1 MHKRKA
7 TREAHRRERVGGEHA
22 LEVTVNL
29 FRRVEGPDS
38 GPGFLGEWSELSLE
52 LALEDVALAF
62 EHACAPTFSS
72 SLV

>member
-29 FRRVEGPDS
+29 FRVEGPDS
-38 GPGFLGEWSELSLE
+38 GPGFLGEGSELPLE
-52 LALEDVALAF
+52 LAREGVALAF
-62 EHACAPTFSS
+62 EYACAPTFSS